1 MEEKLSILNNII
13 LKNKKFKLVY
23 IKKDSKY
30 FIKIGSNEYMFH
42 SPSDITNM
50 LDIMLYMFNK
60 RNNK

>member
-23 IKKDSKY
+23 IKKDRKY
-30 FIKIGSNEYMFH
+30 FIKIGLSEYMFH